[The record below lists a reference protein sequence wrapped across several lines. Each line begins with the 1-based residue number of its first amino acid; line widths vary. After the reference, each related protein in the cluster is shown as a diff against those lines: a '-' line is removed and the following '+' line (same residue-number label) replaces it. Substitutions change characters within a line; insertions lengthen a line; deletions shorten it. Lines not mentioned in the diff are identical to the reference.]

1 MLSGLVAKV
10 NGFVDFEMIS
20 KFWNDFKRFVWN
32 SFVGRIVS

>member
-20 KFWNDFKRFVWN
+20 NDLFE
-32 SFVGRIVS
+32 IVSSDESCHKH